1 MKVSREQAAE
11 NRGRILAAA
20 GKLFRQHGFEGISV
34 ADLMKK
40 AGLTHG
46 GFYGHFASKEELMAQ
61 ACTQA
66 FSDTLKLWKTAAEN
80 PKPNALGEF
89 AETYLTTR
97 HRDHPGSGCVAS
109 ALAVD
114 ASRQGPQVRAALTAG
129 VREHLDVIAKLSP
142 GKSAPVRREKALVT
156 YAAMIGA
163 LVMSRAVDDAELSEE
178 FLNAVKDSMSK

>member
-80 PKPNALGEF
+80 PNANALGEF

-129 VREHLDVIAKLSP
+129 VREHLDVIARITP
-142 GKSAPVRREKALVT
+142 GKSATVRREKALVT

-163 LVMSRAVDDAELSEE
+163 LVMSRAVNDAELSEE
-178 FLNAVKDSMSK
+178 FLNAVKDAVAK